1 MYLLLIEQYEI
12 FLFSFVSSI
21 SGNFPIQLRCFFY
34 YIQEY
39 EDTESSYS
47 MIRVLVVD
55 DHAIVRQGYVK
66 LISSFPDMQV
76 CSEADSGEKGY
87 MYFLQYRPDVVITDL
102 SMHGISGMTLL
113 QKILVRD
120 KNAKIVICS
129 MYDNQT
135 LITTALQLGAKGFV
149 SKSSDPLNII
159 KAIQS
164 VIKGQNYLSD
174 DLRIS
179 NEKTDIPSEIQ
190 KIQLLKTKE
199 LEIFKMLAE
208 GKSITACAD
217 ILNISDKTANNYQ
230 TSLRNKLGVVNSAE
244 LVHIALR
251 HGIIKSYL

>member
-1 MYLLLIEQYEI
+1 
-12 FLFSFVSSI
+12 
-21 SGNFPIQLRCFFY
+21 
-34 YIQEY
+34 
-39 EDTESSYS
+39 
-47 MIRVLVVD
+47 
-55 DHAIVRQGYVK
+55 
-66 LISSFPDMQV
+66 
-76 CSEADSGEKGY
+76 
-87 MYFLQYRPDVVITDL
+87 
-102 SMHGISGMTLL
+102 
-113 QKILVRD
+113 
-120 KNAKIVICS
+120 

-164 VIKGQNYLSD
+164 VIKGRNYLSD
-174 DLRIS
+174 DLVFT
-179 NEKTDIPSEIQ
+179 NNTNDIPSEIQ
-190 KIQLLKTKE
+190 KIQLLTTKE

-244 LVHIALR
+244 LVHMALR